1 MPAWVGSEAALFS
14 VLAVM
19 AWSIV
24 LLAMND
30 PSECGGTFANRDP
43 EGKGILGAG
52 KRKMWW
58 RIVRWNRGRPSSRNE
73 KAGVNPGLS

>member
-24 LLAMND
+24 LLAMK
-30 PSECGGTFANRDP
+30 SLRDVAGRSPIAAAKARDLWP
-43 EGKGILGAG
+43 E
-52 KRKMWW
+52 
-58 RIVRWNRGRPSSRNE
+58 NE
-73 KAGVNPGLS
+73 KAGANPGLS